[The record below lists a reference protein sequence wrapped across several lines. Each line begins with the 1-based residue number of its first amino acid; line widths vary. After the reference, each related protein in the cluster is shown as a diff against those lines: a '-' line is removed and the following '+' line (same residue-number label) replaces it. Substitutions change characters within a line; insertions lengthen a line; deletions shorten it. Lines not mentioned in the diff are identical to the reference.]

1 MRVAFFATCLAD
13 SFFAGSALA
22 ATRVL
27 RRLGVEVV
35 VPADQTCCGQPAF
48 NAGYHAEAAAMAAHT
63 RRVFAGADAVVLP
76 SGSCAAMIRRHYHE
90 LPDDAR
96 ATGRDLA
103 ERTWE
108 LTEFIVKVLGV
119 TELGDGLRGTHIAW
133 HHGCHALRE
142 LGVRDEPLA
151 LLRNAGATLID
162 WPAAEE
168 CCGFGGI
175 FSVKMPEVS
184 GAMADR
190 KIETA
195 REAGAEAEAF
205 VGAGAGAGGSG
216 SGVVLSSTDAG
227 CLMQLSGRLRR
238 VGSGM
243 RVAHVADLLWQAMGT
258 GAGKGAV

>member
-35 VPADQTCCGQPAF
+35 VPSGQTCCGQPAF
-48 NAGYHAEAAAMAAHT
+48 NAGHRVEAAAMAAHT

-76 SGSCAAMIRRHYHE
+76 SGSCAAMIRHHYHE
-90 LPDDAR
+90 LPGPAGT
-96 ATGRDLA
+96 ATGHDLA
-103 ERTWE
+103 DRTWE

-119 TELGDGLRGTHIAW
+119 TELGDGLRGTRVAW

-142 LGVRDEPLA
+142 LGVREEPLT
-151 LLRNAGATLID
+151 LLRNAGATFIE

-168 CCGFGGI
+168 CCGFGGV

-190 KIETA
+190 KIETIGD
-195 REAGAEAEAF
+195 AGAEAEAF
-205 VGAGAGAGGSG
+205 AGALAGAGG
-216 SGVVLSSTDAG
+216 AG
-227 CLMQLSGRLRR
+227 
-238 VGSGM
+238 
-243 RVAHVADLLWQAMGT
+243 
-258 GAGKGAV
+258 GAGAVLTCSARRMRGA